1 MRVRHFGSLLLALV
15 IAPLVLALTG
25 RGVGAF
31 LDATS
36 ARLTDPLAT
45 ATAVA
50 ALSLAGMLLGLLV
63 MPRFSPL
70 GLVPAAIGYLTFGAW
85 AMIDPDRLAAATPV
99 RLLGW
104 DRTAVAATGA
114 LAVVLAMPMLL
125 SMFSLQRWRHPRD
138 RVPAGYVPAGQVP
151 AGQVPAGYVPVSQG
165 AVAHPFPAG
174 YPPLGYGPPAG
185 YSPPFT
191 YPPPP
196 TYPPPFREVPDR
208 TLEMPAVP
216 DRGPPTEPIRTSA
229 PPTAAPADEPTPAA
243 PSERT
248 AVASPDQPASQ
259 GSEEPTVA
267 RPDDAPPAASAP
279 RAPER
284 PTPAG

>member
-15 IAPLVLALTG
+15 VAPLVLTLTG

-70 GLVPAAIGYLTFGAW
+70 GLVLAAIGYLTFGAW

-151 AGQVPAGYVPVSQG
+151 AGYVPASEG

-174 YPPLGYGPPAG
+174 YPPPGYGPPAG
-185 YSPPFT
+185 YGLPFA

-196 TYPPPFREVPDR
+196 TYPPTFRELPDR

-229 PPTAAPADEPTPAA
+229 PPTAARADEPTPAA
-243 PSERT
+243 SSERT
-248 AVASPDQPASQ
+248 AVASPDQAASQ

-267 RPDDAPPAASAP
+267 RADDAPPAASAP

>member
-151 AGQVPAGYVPVSQG
+151 AGYVPVSQG